1 MFSHK
6 DVLPSGRI
14 LVFMITLGKTF
25 FYLSVSTFIIAS
37 NVGERIRYFRNLR
50 GWSQETLALQAE
62 INPAFL
68 GHLERGLKSPTIKTL
83 EKIVRA
89 LDISL
94 AELFADPQPVD
105 NAKDAVIAQVC
116 DQIRDLPLESIE
128 RINVIVR
135 NVLAIEK

>member
-1 MFSHK
+1 MMYCA
-6 DVLPSGRI
+6 I
-14 LVFMITLGKTF
+14 
-25 FYLSVSTFIIAS
+25 

-50 GWSQETLALQAE
+50 GWSQETLALRAE

-94 AELFADPQPVD
+94 AELFADPQPAD
-105 NAKDAVIAQVC
+105 SAKDAVIAQIF
-116 DQIRDLPLESIE
+116 DQLHDLPLESIE

>member
-1 MFSHK
+1 MY
-6 DVLPSGRI
+6 RAI
-14 LVFMITLGKTF
+14 
-25 FYLSVSTFIIAS
+25 

-68 GHLERGLKSPTIKTL
+68 GHLEQGLKSPTVKTL
-83 EKIVRA
+83 EKIVHA

-94 AELFADPQPVD
+94 AELFAEPQPVD
-105 NAKDAVIAQVC
+105 SARDTAMAQIS
-116 DQIRDLPLESIE
+116 DQLHDLPLAHLE

-135 NVLAIEK
+135 NVMAMGK

>member
-1 MFSHK
+1 MYCE
-6 DVLPSGRI
+6 V
-14 LVFMITLGKTF
+14 
-25 FYLSVSTFIIAS
+25 

-105 NAKDAVIAQVC
+105 NAKDAVIAQGVRPNPRPPARKHRAY
-116 DQIRDLPLESIE
+116 QRDRAECSGD
-128 RINVIVR
+128 
-135 NVLAIEK
+135 

>member
-1 MFSHK
+1 
-6 DVLPSGRI
+6 
-14 LVFMITLGKTF
+14 MI
-25 FYLSVSTFIIAS
+25 YCEVH
-37 NVGERIRYFRNLR
+37 VGERIRYFRNLR

-68 GHLERGLKSPTIKTL
+68 WHLEPGLKSPTIKTL

-89 LDISL
+89 LDTSL
-94 AELFADPQPVD
+94 AELFADPQPVN
-105 NAKDAVIAQVC
+105 NAKDAVITQVC

>member
-1 MFSHK
+1 MMYCE
-6 DVLPSGRI
+6 V
-14 LVFMITLGKTF
+14 
-25 FYLSVSTFIIAS
+25 

-50 GWSQETLALQAE
+50 GWSQETL
-62 INPAFL
+62 AFL

>member
-1 MFSHK
+1 MYCE
-6 DVLPSGRI
+6 V
-14 LVFMITLGKTF
+14 
-25 FYLSVSTFIIAS
+25 

-68 GHLERGLKSPTIKTL
+68 WHLERGLKSPTIKTL

-105 NAKDAVIAQVC
+105 NENVFVSKYPITAKPRYNMYRGFLHLYYIMC
-116 DQIRDLPLESIE
+116 YFSSGSFGSISM
-128 RINVIVR
+128 
-135 NVLAIEK
+135 VLKLK

>member
-1 MFSHK
+1 MMYCE
-6 DVLPSGRI
+6 V
-14 LVFMITLGKTF
+14 
-25 FYLSVSTFIIAS
+25 

-83 EKIVRA
+83 EKIVQA